1 LQLRGID
8 TYQEFIARHQK
19 AMDQSSG

>member
-8 TYQEFIARHQK
+8 TYQDFVERHRK
-19 AMDQSSG
+19 AMENGA